1 LVVFFVSHSA
11 SRIIKNTVGGC
22 DCAGGSTPLF
32 GYETIPISVQGAGC
46 IGSCNGNPYWIHT
59 EQTTVKE
66 IKIWLGGDSNGFR
79 ALYVQLFNGQDF
91 VQGVIPASGPD
102 ASITFAVG
110 ETIVDDIT
118 ICGNGVG
125 SVVGYLAFTTSAG
138 QKFSVGDQHTPYYF
152 PSGNSFLTGFFG
164 QSSDQVYQLGLYLMK
179 PIKTGSL
186 NNLKYPTL
194 SSYTVGLSPQI
205 YQTLLCNSDQ
215 NETQTQTATFTTT
228 VGTKHIWS
236 ITSSFSI
243 GESITV
249 QAGVPEVASVSTE
262 FHWEVSE
269 TSQYSQETDT
279 TKTEEQQFPVQV
291 GPRTKINATFS
302 WWDSE
307 CDVPYTADLLYTFT
321 DGSTYTFSVSDTF
334 DGAFITTSEGDYN
347 SSPLQPGEGC
357 DSERHLINANA

>member
-11 SRIIKNTVGGC
+11 SRVIKNTVGGYN
-22 DCAGGSTPLF
+22 CAGGNAPSFP
-32 GYETIPISVQGAGC
+32 YEIIPISVDGYGC
-46 IGSCNGNPYWIHT
+46 IGGCDGNPFWIHS
-59 EQTTVKE
+59 EQTTVKD
-66 IKIWLGGDSNGFR
+66 IKIWLGGEDNGFR
-79 ALYVQLFNGQDF
+79 ALYVQMFSGQEY
-91 VQGVIPASGPD
+91 VQGVIPSNGPD
-102 ASITFAVG
+102 ATLTFSAG

-125 SVVGYLAFTTSAG
+125 SRVGYLAFTTSLG
-138 QKFSVGDQHTPYYF
+138 QKFAVGDQHTPYYF

-164 QSSDQVYQLGLYLMK
+164 QSSDEVDQLGLYMMK
-179 PIKTGSL
+179 SIKTGSL
-186 NNLKYPTL
+186 INVQYPTL
-194 SSYTVGLSPQI
+194 SSYTVGLTPQI

-215 NETQTQTATFTTT
+215 NETQTQTATFTAT

-249 QAGVPEVASVSTE
+249 QAGVPAVVSVSTQ
-262 FHWEVSE
+262 FHWEVTS

-279 TKTEEQQFPVQV
+279 TKTEEQQFPVNV

-302 WWDSE
+302 WWDSQ
-307 CDVPYTADLLYTFT
+307 CDVPYTADLFYTFT

-347 SSPLQPGEGC
+347 STPLKPGESC
-357 DSERHLINANA
+357 YSERRLINA